1 MKFYVYHPLTIGL
14 VYQLTHNTQNRVI
27 DEKNS
32 KVTCTYNNVDMEFNF
47 NNFRETEK
55 GAFHIIVRQEMV
67 TKDFGM
73 IPEAREF
80 LPDIGFPECIKHE
93 YKALL
98 DGLKWDLNWI
108 LLWNYGEN
116 SFVHLR
122 RENISKCREIKYL
135 DELSKKSLFV
145 SDNLFDNESDI
156 GVDSKNFVNTLTNDV
171 YVWNY
176 LAHIRWASEFKNIYK
191 NLNFDY
197 KLGVSFRS
205 PKPHRI
211 QILELLARENNKD
224 IFLSFSSAIFEEYRG
239 TYDHSWSDI
248 HYDKLLEHIKT
259 IPNVHLNDVGF
270 DVKNDFENLYIVGN
284 TEKNQMEYDYYFR
297 ILPKSKVQ
305 LLDETHAYKNN
316 IDIPMNL
323 SEKTYILLLAN
334 IPFISTH
341 HYPFD
346 IIKNYIIDL
355 DYPYYDEM
363 VEVTTHPHNLVDFIK
378 KFLENFDEMYPKI
391 KDYTNKVHTELT
403 NRLQSENSFLKHMTT
418 KI

>member
-135 DELSKKSLFV
+135 NELSKKSIFV
-145 SDNLFDNESDI
+145 SDNLFNNETDI

-363 VEVTTHPHNLVDFIK
+363 VEVTTNPHKLVDFIK